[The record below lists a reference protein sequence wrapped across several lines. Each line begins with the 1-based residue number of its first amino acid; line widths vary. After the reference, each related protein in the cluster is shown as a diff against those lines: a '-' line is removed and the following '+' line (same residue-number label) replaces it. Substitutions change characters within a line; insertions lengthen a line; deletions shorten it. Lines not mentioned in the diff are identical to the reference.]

1 MTFQDIQESL
11 RTVELITCTPQI
23 QGSRIGLRFSQT
35 PPQEPGVYVVY
46 LKVQDIAFYVGEAGN
61 LLQRLTYL
69 FRCHRNENPHPCHL
83 RYRDVWDEL
92 PECETFCEMF
102 GVRWHSTKSAFGRL
116 EAEEAL
122 KRQFGTNVK
131 AFYMNLPQVLDDSV
145 ATNSALS
152 SASGTGGSSL
162 RPSISLAPA
171 SCPAFE
177 SCGATCPVWRELTA
191 NPAYRLPEGFQ
202 VPTMTGRRENLRF
215 RTEQHECKTMVHVW
229 RFVGN
234 LDFVFDEAHCRA
246 ICQRFA
252 QGLQEGR
259 SLAAGGTAY
268 FGTPRWAAPPLGMI
282 HTPFAAAVVR
292 HARQQVGLPV

>member
-11 RTVELITCTPQI
+11 RTVELITCSPQI

-46 LKVQDIAFYVGEAGN
+46 LKVQGIAFYVGEAGN

-102 GVRWHSTKSAFGRL
+102 GVRWHSTKGAFGRL
-116 EAEEAL
+116 EAEEGL
-122 KRQFGTNVK
+122 QTQFGTNVK
-131 AFYMNLPQVLDDSV
+131 AFYMNFEERLAANQAATSGASPQAVPSAGAALPPDVIT
-145 ATNSALS
+145 A
-152 SASGTGGSSL
+152 
-162 RPSISLAPA
+162 A

-177 SCGATCPVWRELTA
+177 SCGSVCPVWRELTT
-191 NPAYRLPEGFQ
+191 NPAYHSPEGFM
-202 VPTMTGRRENLRF
+202 VPTMGYLGQPLRF
-215 RTEQHECKTMVHVW
+215 RCLTAGARPEVHVW
-229 RFVGN
+229 RPSGQP
-234 LDFVFDEAHCRA
+234 DFTFDEPACRT

-252 QGLQEGR
+252 QGINEGR
-259 SLAAGGTAY
+259 SFVDGGTSY
-268 FGTPRWAAPPLGMI
+268 FNQPQWDVPPLGMI
-282 HTPFAAAVVR
+282 KTPFAAAIIR
-292 HARQQVGLPV
+292 HARECAGLPI